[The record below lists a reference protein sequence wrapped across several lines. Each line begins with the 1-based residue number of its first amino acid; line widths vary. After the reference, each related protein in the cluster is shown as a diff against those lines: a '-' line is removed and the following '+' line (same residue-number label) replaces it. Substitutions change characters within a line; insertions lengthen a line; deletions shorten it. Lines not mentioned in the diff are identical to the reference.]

1 MADVGEAVQSAVAL
15 STAAPFLARRSVV
28 NILSNGVDNNGP
40 TPDAARD
47 QAIRMGITIN
57 GIVFGERDD
66 LADYFR
72 QHVIGG
78 PGAFI
83 MTVEIGRAHVCTPVT
98 TAHLVCRLL
107 HEK

>member
-1 MADVGEAVQSAVAL
+1 MRISDWSSDVCSSDL
-15 STAAPFLARRSVV
+15 RSVV

-47 QAIRMGITIN
+47 QAIRLGITIN

-83 MTVEIGRAHVCTPVT
+83 MTVGKPEDLPRVLEKKFWQD
-98 TAHLVCRLL
+98 LVAALAAPAAG
-107 HEK
+107 

>member
-1 MADVGEAVQSAVAL
+1 MRISDWSSDVCSSDL
-15 STAAPFLARRSVV
+15 RSVV

-47 QAIRMGITIN
+47 QAIRLGITIN

-83 MTVEIGRAHVCTPVT
+83 MTVGKPEDLRSEERSVGKEGVGT
-98 TAHLVCRLL
+98 CRSRWSPYP
-107 HEK
+107 

>member
-1 MADVGEAVQSAVAL
+1 MRISDWSSDVCSSDL
-15 STAAPFLARRSVV
+15 P
-28 NILSNGVDNNGP
+28 
-40 TPDAARD
+40 
-47 QAIRMGITIN
+47 GITIN

-83 MTVEIGRAHVCTPVT
+83 MTVGKPEDLPRVLEKKFWQDLVAALAAPAAGRSEERRVWKECVSTCRSRWSPAH
-98 TAHLVCRLL
+98 
-107 HEK
+107 